1 MVLLGHMRQYQL
13 SEVVRVRVTRPV
25 LERLDRMADDAGT
38 TRSDMVR
45 RLIIDNSRQAERQT
59 QTTSER

>member
-13 SEVVRVRVTRPV
+13 SEVVRVRVTPPV

-45 RLIIDNSRQAERQT
+45 RLIMDNSRQAERPAQA
-59 QTTSER
+59 TSDR